1 MRQVLQSATILLQS
15 NDCCKLR
22 QNTPV
27 RQSSIS
33 TILRKNRRL
42 WTLYPK
48 RGRCKVQAPTKG
60 RNFSVK
66 LTHLCGLVRRSRFW
80 LDVSF
85 YLRVKNIVR
94 PSDWRE
100 LFWVWKFMKWSV
112 RLRSQIRWNTIW
124 NEKSPLRSGPFA
136 SSGSPGK
143 TLTAMLEKPP
153 VWCGFAPSEKFEKQ
167 NHHTI
172 KYFDWMW
179 VNSGRTGKCLALGA
193 PDLQWPCAKY
203 FPLRSSHSV
212 SKYMNEHNFLVSISQ
227 YVYNKKT
234 LMFEHF

>member
-15 NDCCKLR
+15 DDCYKVR

-60 RNFSVK
+60 RNSRVK
-66 LTHLCGLVRRSRFW
+66 LTHLCGLVLDISFFSQVKKRRSRFW

-94 PSDWRE
+94 PSDWRT
-100 LFWVWKFMKWSV
+100 LFWVWKFIKWSV
-112 RLRSQIRWNTIW
+112 RLRSQFRWKTIW
-124 NEKSPLRSGPFA
+124 NKKSPLRSGLFA
-136 SSGSPGK
+136 SRGRAGK
-143 TLTAMLEKPP
+143 NAYGPARK
-153 VWCGFAPSEKFEKQ
+153 A
-167 NHHTI
+167 N
-172 KYFDWMW
+172 
-179 VNSGRTGKCLALGA
+179 CLMRV
-193 PDLQWPCAKY
+193 
-203 FPLRSSHSV
+203 RSV
-212 SKYMNEHNFLVSISQ
+212 RKMR
-227 YVYNKKT
+227 KT
-234 LMFEHF
+234 KLS

>member
-15 NDCCKLR
+15 DDCYKVR

-60 RNFSVK
+60 RNSSVK
-66 LTHLCGLVRRSRFW
+66 LTHLCGLVLDISFFSEVKKRRSRFW

-94 PSDWRE
+94 PSDWRT
-100 LFWVWKFMKWSV
+100 LFWVWKFIKWSV
-112 RLRSQIRWNTIW
+112 RLRSQFRWKTIW
-124 NEKSPLRSGPFA
+124 NKKSPLKSGPFA
-136 SSGSPGK
+136 SRGRAGENAYGPARKANCLMRVRSVRKMRK
-143 TLTAMLEKPP
+143 TKL
-153 VWCGFAPSEKFEKQ
+153 S
-167 NHHTI
+167 
-172 KYFDWMW
+172 
-179 VNSGRTGKCLALGA
+179 
-193 PDLQWPCAKY
+193 
-203 FPLRSSHSV
+203 
-212 SKYMNEHNFLVSISQ
+212 
-227 YVYNKKT
+227 
-234 LMFEHF
+234 

>member
-1 MRQVLQSATILLQS
+1 M
-15 NDCCKLR
+15 R

-66 LTHLCGLVRRSRFW
+66 LTHLCGLVLDISFFSHVKKRRSRFW

-100 LFWVWKFMKWSV
+100 LFWVWKFIKWSV
-112 RLRSQIRWNTIW
+112 RLRSQFRWKTIW
-124 NEKSPLRSGPFA
+124 NKKSPLRSGPFA
-136 SSGSPGK
+136 SRGRAGENAYGPV
-143 TLTAMLEKPP
+143 EKPT
-153 VWCGFAPSEKFEKQ
+153 VWCGFAPSEKFKKQ
-167 NHHTI
+167 NYHTI
-172 KYFDWMW
+172 TYFDWMW
-179 VNSGRTGKCLALGA
+179 VNSGRTGKYIGSRCSSPAMTLC
-193 PDLQWPCAKY
+193 QI
-203 FPLRSSHSV
+203 FSHSV
-212 SKYMNEHNFLVSISQ
+212 KKYIYRHNFLVSISQ
-227 YVYNKKT
+227 YVYNKKVNVQA
-234 LMFEHF
+234 LLKQA

>member
-1 MRQVLQSATILLQS
+1 M
-15 NDCCKLR
+15 R

-66 LTHLCGLVRRSRFW
+66 LTHLCGLVLDISFFSQVKKRRSRFW

-100 LFWVWKFMKWSV
+100 LFWVWKSIKWSV
-112 RLRSQIRWNTIW
+112 RLRSQFLWKTIW
-124 NEKSPLRSGPFA
+124 NKKSPLRSGPFA
-136 SSGSPGK
+136 SRSRAGENANGPARKANCLMRARSVRKIQK
-143 TLTAMLEKPP
+143 TKL
-153 VWCGFAPSEKFEKQ
+153 SYD
-167 NHHTI
+167 NI
-172 KYFDWMW
+172 
-179 VNSGRTGKCLALGA
+179 LG
-193 PDLQWPCAKY
+193 LN
-203 FPLRSSHSV
+203 V
-212 SKYMNEHNFLVSISQ
+212 S
-227 YVYNKKT
+227 
-234 LMFEHF
+234 